1 MLNSPLFFNSYLVV
15 VPTIGQKYV
24 KNNFV
29 NTPRIG
35 IIGGGQLAKMIAI
48 SAIKYGCHIVI
59 LEKTQKSPAENL
71 AAEIIYGDWDDPKNL
86 LELANKVDV
95 ITLENEFVDANS
107 LKVLEDTG
115 HSLYPS
121 STTIDL
127 VQDKLNQKKT
137 LEDAG
142 IPVVAFTA
150 IESRVEITRHAD
162 KLGWPIILKAR
173 RNAYD
178 GKGNL
183 TLNSEDDIT
192 SAWTKLNG
200 DNRKLYIEGFC
211 NFKSELA
218 VMITRDV
225 NGKIITYPVVESIQ
239 KNHICHIVRA
249 PASIDNQL
257 AEKAIELAV
266 RAVKAIDGIG
276 TIGVEM
282 FCTKDNKIIINEMA
296 PRVHNSGHYTIEAC
310 ETSQFENHVRT
321 ILGLPLGSSR
331 MIAPGAVMINMLG
344 NKEGN
349 GSPTGIEKALAIN
362 GAYVHVYG
370 KTTTNIGRKMG
381 HVTALGSSVAEAE
394 SLATKAASSINF
406 GEQK

>member
-1 MLNSPLFFNSYLVV
+1 M
-15 VPTIGQKYV
+15 

-29 NTPRIG
+29 NMPRIG
-35 IIGGGQLAKMIAI
+35 IIGGGQLAKMTAI
-48 SAIKYGCHIVI
+48 SAIKYGCDIVI
-59 LEKTQKSPAENL
+59 LEKAPKSPAENL
-71 AAEIIYGDWDDPKNL
+71 AVEIIYGNWDDPENL

-95 ITLENEFVDANS
+95 VTLENEFVDANS
-107 LKVLEDTG
+107 LKVLEDNG

-127 VQDKLNQKKT
+127 VKDKLNQKKT

-150 IESRVEITRHAD
+150 IESHVEISHHAK

-178 GKGNL
+178 GKGNS
-183 TLNSEDDIT
+183 TLHSENDIA
-192 SAWTKLNG
+192 SAWAKLNG
-200 DNRKLYIEGFC
+200 KNKKLYIEGFC

-218 VMITRDV
+218 VMITRDI

-239 KNHICHIVRA
+239 KNHICHIIRA
-249 PASIDNQL
+249 PASIDNKIIKKATDL
-257 AEKAIELAV
+257 AIKAVE
-266 RAVKAIDGIG
+266 AIDGIG

-282 FCTKDNKIIINEMA
+282 FCTKDNEIIVNEMA

-331 MIAPGAVMINMLG
+331 MIAPAAVMINMLG

-349 GSPTGIEKALAIN
+349 GFPSGIEKALAIN
-362 GAYVHVYG
+362 GAHVHVYG

-381 HVTALGSSVAEAE
+381 HVTALGSSIAEAE
-394 SLATKAASSINF
+394 SVAIKAASSISF

>member
-1 MLNSPLFFNSYLVV
+1 M
-15 VPTIGQKYV
+15 

-29 NTPRIG
+29 NMPRIG
-35 IIGGGQLAKMIAI
+35 IIGGGQLAKMTAI
-48 SAIKYGCHIVI
+48 SAIKYGCDIVI
-59 LEKTQKSPAENL
+59 LEKAPKSPAENL
-71 AAEIIYGDWDDPKNL
+71 AVEIIYGDWDDPENL

-95 ITLENEFVDANS
+95 VTLENEFVDANS
-107 LKVLEDTG
+107 LKVLEDNG

-142 IPVVAFTA
+142 IPVVVFTA
-150 IESRVEITRHAD
+150 IESHVEISHHAK

-178 GKGNL
+178 GKGNS
-183 TLNSEDDIT
+183 TLHSEDDIA
-192 SAWTKLNG
+192 SAWAKLNG
-200 DNRKLYIEGFC
+200 KNKKLYIECFC

-218 VMITRDV
+218 VMITRDI

-239 KNHICHIVRA
+239 KNHICHIIRA
-249 PASIDNQL
+249 PASIDNKIIKKATDL
-257 AEKAIELAV
+257 AIKAVE
-266 RAVKAIDGIG
+266 AIDGIG

-282 FCTKDNKIIINEMA
+282 FCTKDNEIIVNEMA

-331 MIAPGAVMINMLG
+331 MIAPAAVMINMLG

-349 GSPTGIEKALAIN
+349 GFPSGIEKALAIN
-362 GAYVHVYG
+362 GAHVHVYG

-381 HVTALGSSVAEAE
+381 HVTALGSSIAEAE
-394 SLATKAASSINF
+394 SVAIKAASSISF